1 MLSFTLAKKGG
12 GCSFTFCGELRLD
25 QSDRMDLITGQT
37 AVFLTSQFNIK
48 SQMSAWFMS
57 IKLLFLD
64 NSARERDFHG
74 ALVQDK

>member
-1 MLSFTLAKKGG
+1 M
-12 GCSFTFCGELRLD
+12 D
-25 QSDRMDLITGQT
+25 QIIGQN
-37 AVFLTSQFNIK
+37 VLFLTSQFNIK

-64 NSARERDFHG
+64 NFASEHDFHG